1 VASNNREGIIPF
13 ATGTPTGADVPR
25 LGDRSAPWRHS
36 HRRPHRVSSAAPGRR
51 RHDAALDFAV
61 PPDSRWTVR
70 GSADDLVALLRRAAE
85 FLDSLG
91 PVAVSGLSLDR
102 DADDVVLT
110 VTFDHW
116 QLPADLDYLDP
127 RVAAGYYGEER
138 RDDIDFMVALAAQL
152 DAHTIVDFGCGTGQ
166 LAIAL
171 VTPGRRVIGVDPA
184 KAMLDLARTRENKAW
199 DKVLGGL
206 HAALRPG
213 GHLAFLSWN
222 PKARPW
228 EQWGWDGVIVV
239 PAGDGGARVGAGGDP
254 GMELADGRERLYAPS
269 VWRYRTQEELTRS
282 LTRAGFVIE
291 QTYGDWHRSPLTS
304 ASPDIV
310 LVARRI

>member
-1 VASNNREGIIPF
+1 
-13 ATGTPTGADVPR
+13 
-25 LGDRSAPWRHS
+25 
-36 HRRPHRVSSAAPGRR
+36 
-51 RHDAALDFAV
+51 LDFAV
-61 PPDSRWTVR
+61 PPDSRWTVS

-166 LAIAL
+166 LAMAL
-171 VTPGRRVIGVDPA
+171 VTRGRRVIGVDPA
-184 KAMLDLARTRENKAW
+184 KAMLDLARTREGAEVVEWIWGDVRALDAQDVDLIVMTGNIPSTYVTDEAW
-199 DKVLGGL
+199 DNVLGGL

-222 PKARPW
+222 PTARPW

-239 PAGDGGARVGAGGDP
+239 PAGDGGARVGAGGGH

-282 LTRAGFVIE
+282 LTRAGFVVE
-291 QTYGDWHRSPLTS
+291 QTYGDWHRSPLTP